1 MLLIAAIVLTA
12 WVLLSVLVLTL
23 CVAAGR
29 ADRAIELIMRTTP
42 EVAPADVPFVAG
54 FAEPQI
60 APVAAPVRAPSRS
73 LH

>member
-29 ADRAIELIMRTTP
+29 ADRAIELIMRATP
-42 EVAPADVPFVAG
+42 EPEAPVLFVAG
-54 FAEPQI
+54 FAEPQTEL
-60 APVAAPVRAPSRS
+60 APAPVRAPSHS
-73 LH
+73 LR